1 MLEDTD
7 AARANQTT
15 ELATSISELQ
25 DLDYAAAVS
34 RMNQQFVGLQ
44 AAQQSYAKIGAAVAV
59 QLPVGPDCDA
69 LDSLH
74 PYRHFPRSSC
84 LLRLR

>member
-15 ELATSISELQ
+15 ELATSISGLQ

-34 RMNQQFVGLQ
+34 RMSQQYVGLQ
-44 AAQQSYAKIGAAVAV
+44 AAQQSYAKTA
-59 QLPVGPDCDA
+59 QL
-69 LDSLH
+69 SLFN
-74 PYRHFPRSSC
+74 Y
-84 LLRLR
+84 L